1 MELGSLR
8 QLRAVDAKAAGG
20 DRNTS
25 SMHTYR
31 KTQYYRRRAL
41 RCLHSCRKC
50 KVEKVS
56 QKSRSCCQLTQ
67 IPTTGEIQ
75 NSLLRPRATD
85 INASFRRE
93 CLNEQRFESLHEAK
107 ERIETWRRE
116 YNESRPH
123 RALQDRMPDK
133 FARAYAQDHLCEPL
147 ISAGG
152 SPWRWYGERE
162 PITIMRK

>member
-1 MELGSLR
+1 MGRLNITDEGRSD
-8 QLRAVDAKAAGG
+8 VCTVVESAKW
-20 DRNTS
+20 
-25 SMHTYR
+25 
-31 KTQYYRRRAL
+31 K
-41 RCLHSCRKC
+41 
-50 KVEKVS
+50 KVS
-56 QKSRSCCQLTQ
+56 QKVRSCCQLTQ

-75 NSLLRPRATD
+75 NSLLSPCATD

-123 RALQDRMPDK
+123 RALQDRTPDE
-133 FARAYAQDHLCEPL
+133 FARDYAQDHLCEPL
-147 ISAGG
+147 ITAGG
-152 SPWRWYGERE
+152 SPWRWYGNRE